1 MEQQQQGALISFT
14 LTLSTATV
22 PLLVAFSLIFPSL
35 MLSDVLPAGAGE
47 KTGTMLSDGA
57 IYSSIDFAG
66 KAGYSSPGR
75 GNHASPYATTQILQ
89 SNSFHE
95 LAVDRPEPRWKA
107 SLRAQ
112 HEMPSLGY
120 SLTENRSCA
129 NGIHKAPFSL
139 SFSVLLCRRKLN
151 ESTLLIKANLL
162 IFLQFEAVGTPGWV

>member
-1 MEQQQQGALISFT
+1 
-14 LTLSTATV
+14 
-22 PLLVAFSLIFPSL
+22 

-107 SLRAQ
+107 SLRTQ

-129 NGIHKAPFSL
+129 NGITQSSL
-139 SFSVLLCRRKLN
+139 FTFILSLAVPEETKRKHF
-151 ESTLLIKANLL
+151 AH
-162 IFLQFEAVGTPGWV
+162 

>member
-14 LTLSTATV
+14 LTLSAATV
-22 PLLVAFSLIFPSL
+22 PLLVTFSLISPSL
-35 MLSDVLPAGAGE
+35 TLSDVLPAGAGE

-139 SFSVLLCRRKLN
+139 SSSVLLCRRKLN
-151 ESTLLIKANLL
+151 ENTLLIKANLL
-162 IFLQFEAVGTPGWV
+162 IFLRFWAVGTPGWV